1 MISPN
6 QNKRKN
12 ILIVGGNAAGPAA
25 AAKAKR
31 VDPTANVVLFEASD
45 FISTGTCEMPY
56 VLSGEIDDYK
66 KIIFYDKEKFKS
78 EKGVTIYTNH
88 LVESINRRSK
98 EISVINKIDGTKYN
112 FPFDKL
118 ILTTGSQAKQLP
130 DLNSNYSNVFVLK
143 NIDNLISIQK
153 FIKEKKPGTVLIIGS
168 GYIGLEAADVFN
180 SIGIKVYLVEKN
192 NLPLPESEIEI
203 QKLIL
208 DTIEKKSIE
217 FIGGFKNISF
227 KSNEFVE
234 SANIDGRLVEP
245 DFIIVSVGSEPNN
258 SLAIASG
265 LFVGKF
271 GGISVDQKLKS
282 SDQNI
287 FAAGDNI
294 EVINKIT
301 NLKDYIPLATVAHE
315 LGHIAGANAAGEHLS
330 YSPIVKNIALKI
342 FNNTYSQV
350 GITSDSARNYSFR
363 FAEVNAIARNIIKV
377 MPESQNVF
385 GKIVYEINSKRIL
398 GASFFGGN
406 EVVGYSDLIAS
417 LIFGNISAEKL
428 AHINYNYT
436 PPKSPFINLLSI
448 LGRKIL
454 ENKK

>member
-31 VDPTANVVLFEASD
+31 VDPTANVVLLEASD

-227 KSNEFVE
+227 KSNEFV
-234 SANIDGRLVEP
+234 
-245 DFIIVSVGSEPNN
+245 
-258 SLAIASG
+258 
-265 LFVGKF
+265 
-271 GGISVDQKLKS
+271 
-282 SDQNI
+282 
-287 FAAGDNI
+287 
-294 EVINKIT
+294 
-301 NLKDYIPLATVAHE
+301 
-315 LGHIAGANAAGEHLS
+315 
-330 YSPIVKNIALKI
+330 
-342 FNNTYSQV
+342 
-350 GITSDSARNYSFR
+350 
-363 FAEVNAIARNIIKV
+363 
-377 MPESQNVF
+377 
-385 GKIVYEINSKRIL
+385 
-398 GASFFGGN
+398 
-406 EVVGYSDLIAS
+406 
-417 LIFGNISAEKL
+417 
-428 AHINYNYT
+428 
-436 PPKSPFINLLSI
+436 
-448 LGRKIL
+448 
-454 ENKK
+454 